1 MKVFNHIII
10 EITTNII
17 DFHFSY
23 ESNNIKYFF
32 NLFQNR
38 NQTKTQAKR
47 AKSLTQ
53 KKRKLLFWENVFC
66 QQTRR
71 QYDHNQR
78 NGLKI
83 SLMHM
88 SC

>member
-32 NLFQNR
+32 NLFQIR
-38 NQTKTQAKR
+38 NQTKTQEKR

-53 KKRKLLFWENVFC
+53 KK
-66 QQTRR
+66 
-71 QYDHNQR
+71 
-78 NGLKI
+78 KI
-83 SLMHM
+83 AFLGKRFLSTNAWTI
-88 SC
+88 

>member
-23 ESNNIKYFF
+23 KSKTLKKKKEKKKK

-47 AKSLTQ
+47 IKSLTQ
-53 KKRKLLFWENVFC
+53 KIKQLLFWENDFR
-66 QQTRR
+66 QT
-71 QYDHNQR
+71 NA
-78 NGLKI
+78 
-83 SLMHM
+83 
-88 SC
+88 

>member
-1 MKVFNHIII
+1 MIVFNHIII
-10 EITTNII
+10 EISTNII

-32 NLFQNR
+32 NLLQNR
-38 NQTKTQAKR
+38 NQTKTQANR
-47 AKSLTQ
+47 AKSFTQ
-53 KKRKLLFWENVFC
+53 KKRKYLFRENVFC

-71 QYDHNQR
+71 QYDHNQTT
-78 NGLKI
+78 GLKI
-83 SLMHM
+83 SLMYM

>member
-17 DFHFSY
+17 NFHFSY

-47 AKSLTQ
+47 VKSLTP
-53 KKRKLLFWENVFC
+53 KKKFLFWENVF
-66 QQTRR
+66 R
-71 QYDHNQR
+71 QA
-78 NGLKI
+78 
-83 SLMHM
+83 SA
-88 SC
+88 

>member
-1 MKVFNHIII
+1 MKVFKNIII

-23 ESNNIKYFF
+23 VSNNIKYFF

-47 AKSLTQ
+47 ANSLTQ
-53 KKRKLLFWENVFC
+53 KKENCFFGKMFFVNKC
-66 QQTRR
+66 VDNMTTTKQTGSKF
-71 QYDHNQR
+71 H
-78 NGLKI
+78 
-83 SLMHM
+83 
-88 SC
+88 

>member
-23 ESNNIKYFF
+23 KSNNIKYFF

-38 NQTKTQAKR
+38 NQTKTQEKR

-53 KKRKLLFWENVFC
+53 KKK
-66 QQTRR
+66 
-71 QYDHNQR
+71 
-78 NGLKI
+78 KI
-83 SLMHM
+83 SFLGKRFL
-88 SC
+88 STNA

>member
-47 AKSLTQ
+47 IKSLTQ
-53 KKRKLLFWENVFC
+53 KIKQLLFWENDFR
-66 QQTRR
+66 QT
-71 QYDHNQR
+71 NA
-78 NGLKI
+78 
-83 SLMHM
+83 
-88 SC
+88 

>member
-53 KKRKLLFWENVFC
+53 KKKKIAFLGKPFLSNKRVDNMTTTK
-66 QQTRR
+66 QTGSKF
-71 QYDHNQR
+71 H
-78 NGLKI
+78 
-83 SLMHM
+83 
-88 SC
+88 